1 MYTPA
6 TKLYSGL
13 LHERFEDVT
22 SSLYKR
28 GLIMDAL
35 QIKELKV
42 WRSLHSLVCS
52 WHTEKEEHIF
62 IVIFEFAVTL
72 LYQGLH
78 LRETLKV

>member
-1 MYTPA
+1 
-6 TKLYSGL
+6 
-13 LHERFEDVT
+13 
-22 SSLYKR
+22 
-28 GLIMDAL
+28 MDAL